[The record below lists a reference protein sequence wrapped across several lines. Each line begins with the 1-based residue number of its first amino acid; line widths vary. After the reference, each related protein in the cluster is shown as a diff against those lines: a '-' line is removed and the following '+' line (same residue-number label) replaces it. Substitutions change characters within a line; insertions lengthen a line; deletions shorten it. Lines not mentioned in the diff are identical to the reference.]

1 MDIEDNHPL
10 RDRVKWRHILPFCGI
25 CCPKKDDFKYCFRSA
40 LLDELELKKPKSDE
54 MLNENPFLYLGYGVN
69 AYFNVMLNLSKMFA
83 MITLFC
89 IPLYMVYSGN
99 RQ

>member
-1 MDIEDNHPL
+1 
-10 RDRVKWRHILPFCGI
+10 
-25 CCPKKDDFKYCFRSA
+25 
-40 LLDELELKKPKSDE
+40 

-69 AYFNVMLNLSKMFA
+69 AYFNIMLNLSKMFA

-89 IPLYMVYSGN
+89 IPLYAVYSGN